1 MTTDA
6 AGALYHAAWVF
17 YALGPQLVICM
28 VLGYVA
34 ARRSGGSML
43 NWLTGAF
50 LAAVVPL
57 VGVVVM
63 LVLLRRAT
71 PPAPAPTS
79 PT

>member
-1 MTTDA
+1 MITDA
-6 AGALYHAAWVF
+6 TGALYHAAWVF

-63 LVLLRRAT
+63 LVLLRRVSRPTAV
-71 PPAPAPTS
+71 PTS
-79 PT
+79 PA

>member
-1 MTTDA
+1 MITDA

-50 LAAVVPL
+50 LAAVVPV

-63 LVLLRRAT
+63 LVLLRRVGRPTAV
-71 PPAPAPTS
+71 PPSLT
-79 PT
+79 